1 MSDLTGQRFG
11 NYRLIR
17 LLGQGGFAD
26 TYLGEQVYIGTDA
39 AIKIVQTQLAQDDQ
53 GAFFHEARTIAKLK
67 HPNIVRLLE
76 FGVENSRNI
85 PYLVMDYAPNGTLR
99 QRHSRGEV
107 LPVFHVVS
115 YVKQVAAAL
124 QYAHEQKV
132 IHRDIKPENMLVGA
146 GSEILLGDFGIAV
159 VESSRVQTQSAIAGT
174 MNYMAPEQIRGKPI
188 PASDQYAL
196 AVVAYEWL
204 SGGPPFTGSYAEMA
218 IQHEHNAPL
227 SLRERVAT
235 IPVEVEQVVL
245 AALAKD
251 PQRRFKDVQTFAY
264 ALEQASNMGSSPS
277 RNPSLADLQMDIPT
291 ARGAYVPPLQGYS
304 GSSPGYAGQTI
315 PSAYGPQPV
324 RGPGSTSPD
333 SSGSIPVPPP
343 YSPDPGNPY
352 TPPPLALESS
362 GPRPT
367 PQFTPPLNT
376 PPRSPV
382 QGPYA
387 SPQGSSAA
395 LPPPP
400 GQVQS
405 TSSTSSG
412 SSQRWRPSVPLMI
425 LLGAVVLLILASSLI
440 AYTTLH
446 PSPTGTTST
455 NNRQATATA
464 QAQATATA
472 LQAIYTQATSGT
484 PVIND
489 PLSGGDNYGWSHYRD
504 NTGYCDFLDGVYHA
518 RALVGYFAPCI
529 ATATNFADFAEQV
542 EVTIIGGNTGGILFR
557 NASAANNNAYYFLI
571 HTDGS
576 YDFVKKTLNAQQ
588 TVDSTSL
595 AGGISPAI
603 HRGINQPNLV
613 TVVAR
618 GGSFYFYVNK
628 QYVTTA
634 TDDSYKSG
642 SIGVSTTSTDTS
654 GAEASFRNLQV
665 WQL

>member
-26 TYLGEQVYIGTDA
+26 TYLGEQVYIGTHA

-53 GAFFHEARTIAKLK
+53 GAFFQEARTIAKLR

-76 FGVENSRNI
+76 FGVESSRNI

-304 GSSPGYAGQTI
+304 GSSPVSAGQTI
-315 PSAYGPQPV
+315 PSAYGPPPV
-324 RGPGSTSPD
+324 LEPSS
-333 SSGSIPVPPP
+333 SSGSTPVPPP

-352 TPPPLALESS
+352 TPPPPIHESFE
-362 GPRPT
+362 PRPT
-367 PQFTPPLNT
+367 PQLTPPLNT
-376 PPRSPV
+376 PPHSPV
-382 QGPYA
+382 QEPYA
-387 SPQGSSAA
+387 LPHGSSAA

-412 SSQRWRPSVPLMI
+412 SSQRWRPSVRLMI

-446 PSPTGTTST
+446 PGPPGTTPT
-455 NNRQATATA
+455 NNRQATVTA
-464 QAQATATA
+464 RA
-472 LQAIYTQATSGT
+472 QAIYTHATSGT
-484 PVIND
+484 PIISD
-489 PLSGGDNYGWSHYRD
+489 PLSGGDNFGWSHYRD

-518 RALVGYFAPCI
+518 RALIGYFAPCI

-542 EVTIIGGNTGGILFR
+542 EVTIISGNYGGILFR
-557 NASAANNNAYYFLI
+557 NDSTANNNAYYFWI

-576 YDFVKKTLNAQQ
+576 YDFVKETLNAQQ
-588 TVDSTSL
+588 TYDATSL
-595 AGGISPAI
+595 AGGNSPAI

-613 TVVAR
+613 TVVAL
-618 GGSFYFYVNK
+618 GDSFYFYVNK

-634 TDDSYKSG
+634 TDDSYKAG
-642 SIGVSTTSTDTS
+642 SIGVSTNSTDTS
-654 GAEASFRNLQV
+654 GSEASFRNLQV
-665 WQL
+665 WQLF